1 MRSYPTVESLVA
13 WWVYCV
19 QILHV
24 ADITLALGGSVD
36 FCTVSH
42 REFEVQSLNIF
53 VHIKKNEPFELGVT
67 LESSFSQQ
75 RITLRVLLSRVISR
89 VIFNLLLDILFT
101 VLKKTILLVNSHA
114 AILTY

>member
-1 MRSYPTVESLVA
+1 MA

-36 FCTVSH
+36 FRTVNH
-42 REFEVQSLNIF
+42 GEFKVPTLNIF
-53 VHIKKNEPFELGVT
+53 VHIKNNEPFEVGVR

-75 RITLRVLLSRVISR
+75 RITLPKSSTLWSY
-89 VIFNLLLDILFT
+89 F
-101 VLKKTILLVNSHA
+101 
-114 AILTY
+114 